1 MFIVYSY
8 VTYSPPTSV
17 TIQSGIAKLLIAN
30 MSAIKKNI
38 PDIAV
43 SLSIVAKFSLYI
55 QMIIIICH
63 MQRLIYEQQIES
75 YYNNIL

>member
-1 MFIVYSY
+1 MIIVYSY

-63 MQRLIYEQQIES
+63 M
-75 YYNNIL
+75 